1 MLVQTP
7 PHTYNVI
14 WADGILPSAL
24 SVLIGR
30 KEDKNPKFKV
40 SVRTDAVTLEILND
54 FAPPT
59 SVWTLPGSESN
70 WLLLP
75 PLTHF
80 PGVA

>member
-7 PHTYNVI
+7 PHTYNPI
-14 WADGILPSAL
+14 WADDILPSAL

-40 SVRTDAVTLEILND
+40 SVRTDAVTLEMLND
-54 FAPPT
+54 FALPT

>member
-7 PHTYNVI
+7 PYTYNLI

-30 KEDKNPKFKV
+30 KEDKNPQFKV
-40 SVRTDAVTLEILND
+40 SVRTDELTRETLND
-54 FAPPT
+54 FALPT
-59 SVWTLPGSESN
+59 PVWTLPGSKST